1 MSLLRFPST
10 LRIRNRNSGLHAK
23 VAAKSGRANRL
34 SPHGSLHRWQR
45 GPRWQTCPRLVGFQ
59 STIEREFFELF
70 CSVDGVGVK
79 KALRAMVQP
88 VQDIAV
94 TIEQQDAKGLSALP
108 GVGPAT
114 AERIIAKLRRKMPRF
129 ALLVR
134 RDAPGMEPQAP
145 GLIDE
150 TFEALVVLGHAEA
163 DARRLIEQALA
174 GGKKFKD
181 SESMIQAIYENKP
194 AQKKPSSSANPEF
207 DSNSWSCLR
216 QNLCLNHLFA
226 FLSKIRQTVASDP
239 IGGASIAANHDRSP
253 SLLLLFRN
261 DSP

>member
-1 MSLLRFPST
+1 MITKITGTLVALTDESATFSIPPFEYEIGIPDYTRRSLQNQIGQT
-10 LRIRNRNSGLHAK
+10 
-23 VAAKSGRANRL
+23 V
-34 SPHGSLHRWQR
+34 SLHTVHYIDGNAAQ
-45 GPRWQTCPRLVGFQ
+45 GGKLAPRLVGFQ

-145 GLIDE
+145 GLIEE

-181 SESMIQAIYENKP
+181 SESMIQAIYRK
-194 AQKKPSSSANPEF
+194 
-207 DSNSWSCLR
+207 
-216 QNLCLNHLFA
+216 
-226 FLSKIRQTVASDP
+226 QT
-239 IGGASIAANHDRSP
+239 GTEET
-253 SLLLLFRN
+253 
-261 DSP
+261 